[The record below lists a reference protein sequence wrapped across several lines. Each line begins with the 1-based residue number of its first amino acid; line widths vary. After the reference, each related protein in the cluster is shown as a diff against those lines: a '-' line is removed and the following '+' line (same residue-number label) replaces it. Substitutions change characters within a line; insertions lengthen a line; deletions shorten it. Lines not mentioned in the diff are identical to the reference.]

1 MSSSRNGEPMLKSII
16 FDLDETLIDWSGFK
30 HGSWDTLHA
39 YHLTGVFEYLCECAP
54 LTDFAAFTT
63 EFRNRTESAWQAS
76 RDSLIAPNVAAILA
90 ETAQAA
96 GVPKES
102 IDPARLLQAY
112 RWKQIEGTVTFPE
125 VVATL
130 TELRAAG
137 LRFGIVTNAYQ
148 PMALRDLELETL
160 GLAGFFPECRVS
172 AADHGYLKPH
182 PSIFQAALDCLG
194 TTPDESVFV
203 GDDLNAD
210 VVGAQQSGLFAVY
223 RRSRGVF
230 ESVQDNDAIHPD
242 ATINDLSELPTVL
255 NQAFPGWRK

>member
-1 MSSSRNGEPMLKSII
+1 MLKSII
-16 FDLDETLIDWSGFK
+16 FDLDETLIDWSGFN
-30 HGSWDTLHA
+30 HGAWETLHA
-39 YHLTGVFEYLCECAP
+39 YHLTGVFDYLCECAP
-54 LTDFAAFTT
+54 LTDFGAFAA
-63 EFRNRTESAWQAS
+63 EFRDRTASAWQAS
-76 RDSLIAPNVAAILA
+76 HESLVAPNVAAILV
-90 ETAQAA
+90 ETAQAV

-102 IDPARLLQAY
+102 IDPARLLTAY

-130 TELRAAG
+130 TLLRDAG
-137 LRFGIVTNAYQ
+137 LRFGIVTNAFQ

-160 GLAGFFPECRVS
+160 GLTEFFPECRFS

-194 TTPDESVFV
+194 TVPEESVFV

-210 VVGAQQSGLFAVY
+210 VIGAQQAGLFAVY

-230 ESVQDNDAIHPD
+230 ESVRDNGQIQPD
-242 ATINDLSELPTVL
+242 ATINDLSELPAVL
-255 NQAFPGWRK
+255 DAAFPGWRN